1 MLRLGRRLSVVFLA
15 FALVASHARV
25 CAGWVPTREARM
37 ACCSDHDP
45 CPMHESDSPDDGSKR
60 VVSQAEADRCCALS
74 DRDDSTPSPSAF
86 AFIAAGLVLSTVP
99 VLVPEP
105 EARPDLWRAFV
116 PIPAGGIAKH
126 LLLSVLIV

>member
-1 MLRLGRRLSVVFLA
+1 VLRLGRRLSVVFLA
-15 FALVASHARV
+15 LALVASHGGV

-37 ACCSDHDP
+37 ACCSGHDP
-45 CPMHESDSPDDGSKR
+45 CPMHASDSPDDGSKR

-74 DRDDSTPSPSAF
+74 DRDDSMPSPSTF
-86 AFIAAGLVLSTVP
+86 AFIAAGLVLGPVP
-99 VLVPEP
+99 VLVFEP

-116 PIPAGGIAKH
+116 PIPAGSIAKH